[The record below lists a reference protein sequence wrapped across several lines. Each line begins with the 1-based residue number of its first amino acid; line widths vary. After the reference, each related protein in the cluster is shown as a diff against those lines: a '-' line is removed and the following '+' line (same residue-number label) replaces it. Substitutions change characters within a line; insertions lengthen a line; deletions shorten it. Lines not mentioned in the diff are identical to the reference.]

1 MPIPADAPR
10 ILSVHGP
17 VVAVHKPAG
26 MVVHP
31 ANASREPDLIS
42 WLANEP
48 LAPPGATPVHRLDK
62 DASGL
67 VLCAS
72 DPVDRAEISGWFAR
86 GELQKIYLA
95 LVVGHAHRKGTIR
108 RTLSDGRRRRPLNA
122 TTRYRLL
129 EALGGFSLLRVE
141 PETGRK
147 HQIRRHLHGIGLAI
161 VGDEEYRPKRFIPV
175 PAFPGRLWLHAWKLV
190 LPDGTELEAPLPPEL
205 EANLAALRES
215 SEAQ

>member
-1 MPIPADAPR
+1 MPTSSDSPR

-26 MVVHP
+26 MQLHP
-31 ANASREPDLIS
+31 ANASTEIDLCA
-42 WLANEP
+42 WLDSEP
-48 LAPPGATPVHRLDK
+48 LAPPGVVPVHRLDK

-72 DPVDRAEISGWFAR
+72 DPADRAKVSGWFAR
-86 GELQKIYLA
+86 SELQKIYLV
-95 LVVGHAHRKGTIR
+95 LVHGHARKKGTIR
-108 RTLSDGRRRRPLNA
+108 RALRDARRRKPLQA

-129 EALGGFSLLRVE
+129 ETLGGFSLLRVR

-147 HQIRRHLHGIGLAI
+147 HQIRRHLHGIGLPI
-161 VGDEEYRPKRFIPV
+161 VGDSEYRPKRFVPV
-175 PAFPGRLWLHAWKLV
+175 PGFPGRLWLHAWKLV

-205 EANLAALRES
+205 EANLAALRG
-215 SEAQ
+215 